1 MNSERTD
8 IHYCAVTAQ
17 GINVFYRKA
26 GNPRSPTILLLHGFP
41 TSSHMRRILHMTMFH
56 WIDVGIISLIILLAF
71 SYQTDPDLFHRTG
84 TRPLAGLLIN
94 YVYKFVVL
102 CLK

>member
-1 MNSERTD
+1 MC
-8 IHYCAVTAQ
+8 H
-17 GINVFYRKA
+17 INPATWVVLAA
-26 GNPRSPTILLLHGFP
+26 GYALVMT
-41 TSSHMRRILHMTMFH
+41 MRRILHMSMFH
-56 WIDVGIISLIILLAF
+56 WMDVGIICLMILLAF
-71 SYQTDPDLFHRTG
+71 SYQADPELFHRTG